1 METEQFEFS
10 EDPKE
15 IFSELVKKALKGK
28 QSDFEFIRTYEA
40 CKVARLYK
48 ISVKRVSK
56 TFKTLYKKLMKTY
69 AKDIMTDEQKL
80 EMLMSMKQ
88 FEICYEYYKK
98 EYELAKDM
106 LSEYRAYLSSG
117 HIFDQLVLNDIRSE
131 DDCVDYRELPWTIFQ
146 KNYKKL
152 FTIN

>member
-28 QSDFEFIRTYEA
+28 QSDFEFIRTYEM
-40 CKVARLYK
+40 CKTARYYK
-48 ISVKRVSK
+48 ISVKKVSK
-56 TFKTLYKKLMKTY
+56 VFKTLYKKLMKTY
-69 AKDIMTDEQKL
+69 AKDILTGEQKL

-88 FEICYEYYKK
+88 FEICYNYYKK

-106 LSEYRAYLSSG
+106 LSEYHAYLSSG
-117 HIFDQLVLNDIRSE
+117 HIFDQLIMNGVRSD
-131 DDCVDYRELPWTIFQ
+131 DDCVDYRKLSWKIF
-146 KNYKKL
+146 
-152 FTIN
+152 

>member
-1 METEQFEFS
+1 METEKTELS
-10 EDPKE
+10 EDEKFFE
-15 IFSELVKKALKGK
+15 AVMKKALSGK
-28 QSDFEFIRTYEA
+28 HSDFEFIRTYEA

-88 FEICYEYYKK
+88 FEICYNYYKK
-98 EYELAKDM
+98 ECEIAKDM
-106 LSEYRAYLSSG
+106 LDEYHAYLTSG
-117 HIFDQLVLNDIRSE
+117 HILDQLVLNSVRS
-131 DDCVDYRELPWTIFQ
+131 DDECVDYRKWSWTIF
-146 KNYKKL
+146 
-152 FTIN
+152 

>member
-28 QSDFEFIRTYEA
+28 QSDFEFIRTYET
-40 CKVARLYK
+40 CKVARYYK

-56 TFKTLYKKLMKTY
+56 VFKTLYKKLMKTY

-88 FEICYEYYKK
+88 FEICYRYYEK
-98 EYELAKDM
+98 ECEIAKDM
-106 LSEYRAYLSSG
+106 LDEYYAYLTSG
-117 HIFDQLVLNDIRSE
+117 HIFDQLIMNGVRSD
-131 DDCVDYRELPWTIFQ
+131 DDCVDYRKLPWKIF
-146 KNYKKL
+146 
-152 FTIN
+152 

>member
-1 METEQFEFS
+1 METDQIEVS

-15 IFSELVKKALKGK
+15 FFGELVKKALGGK
-28 QSDFEFIRTYEA
+28 QSDFEFIRTYEM
-40 CKVARLYK
+40 CKVARYYK
-48 ISVKRVSK
+48 ISVKRVYK

-69 AKDIMTDEQKL
+69 AKDILTGEQKL

-88 FEICYEYYKK
+88 FEICYDYYKK

-117 HIFDQLVLNDIRSE
+117 HIFDQLVLNDIRS
-131 DDCVDYRELPWTIFQ
+131 DDECVDYRELPWTIF
-146 KNYKKL
+146 
-152 FTIN
+152 

>member
-10 EDPKE
+10 EDPKKVFE
-15 IFSELVKKALKGK
+15 ELVKKALKGK
-28 QSDFEFIRTYEA
+28 QSDFEFIRTYET
-40 CKVARLYK
+40 CKVARYYK

-56 TFKTLYKKLMKTY
+56 VFKTLYKKLMKTY

-88 FEICYEYYKK
+88 FEICYDYYKK

-106 LSEYRAYLSSG
+106 LSEYRAYLTSG
-117 HIFDQLVLNDIRSE
+117 HIFDQLVCNAIRSD
-131 DDCVDYRELPWTIFQ
+131 DDCVDYRKLSWKIF
-146 KNYKKL
+146 
-152 FTIN
+152 

>member
-28 QSDFEFIRTYEA
+28 QSDFEFIKTYEM
-40 CKVARLYK
+40 CKVARYYK
-48 ISVKRVSK
+48 ISVKKVSK
-56 TFKTLYKKLMKTY
+56 VFKTLYKKLMKAY
-69 AKDIMTDEQKL
+69 AKDIMADEQKL

-88 FEICYEYYKK
+88 FEICYNYYKK

-106 LSEYRAYLSSG
+106 LSEYHAYLTSG
-117 HIFDQLVLNDIRSE
+117 HIFDQLIMNGVRSD
-131 DDCVDYRELPWTIFQ
+131 DDCVDYRKLSWKIF
-146 KNYKKL
+146 
-152 FTIN
+152 

>member
-1 METEQFEFS
+1 METEQIEVS
-10 EDPKE
+10 EDPKG
-15 IFSELVKKALKGK
+15 FFGELVKKALGGK
-28 QSDFEFIRTYEA
+28 QSDFEFIRTYEM
-40 CKVARLYK
+40 CKVARYYK

-69 AKDIMTDEQKL
+69 AKDILTGEQKL

-88 FEICYEYYKK
+88 FEICYDYYKK

-117 HIFDQLVLNDIRSE
+117 HIFDQLVLNDVRS
-131 DDCVDYRELPWTIFQ
+131 DDECVDYRELPWTIF
-146 KNYKKL
+146 
-152 FTIN
+152 

>member
-10 EDPKE
+10 EDPKKVFE
-15 IFSELVKKALKGK
+15 ELVKKALKGK
-28 QSDFEFIRTYEA
+28 QSDFEFIRTYEM
-40 CKVARLYK
+40 CKVARYYK
-48 ISVKRVSK
+48 ISVKRVYK

-69 AKDIMTDEQKL
+69 AKDILTDEQKL

-88 FEICYEYYKK
+88 FEICYNYYKK

-131 DDCVDYRELPWTIFQ
+131 DDCVDYRELPWTIF
-146 KNYKKL
+146 
-152 FTIN
+152 

>member
-28 QSDFEFIRTYEA
+28 QSDFEFIRNYET
-40 CKVARLYK
+40 CKVARYYK

-56 TFKTLYKKLMKTY
+56 VFKTLYKKLMKTY
-69 AKDIMTDEQKL
+69 AKDIMTGEQKL

-88 FEICYEYYKK
+88 FEICYNYYKK

-106 LSEYRAYLSSG
+106 LDEYYVYLTSG
-117 HIFDQLVLNDIRSE
+117 HIFDQLVMNGVRPD
-131 DDCVDYRELPWTIFQ
+131 DDCVDYRKLPWKIF
-146 KNYKKL
+146 
-152 FTIN
+152 

>member
-28 QSDFEFIRTYEA
+28 QSDFEFIRTYET
-40 CKVARLYK
+40 CKVARYYK

-56 TFKTLYKKLMKTY
+56 VFKTLYKKLMKTY

-88 FEICYEYYKK
+88 FEICYDYYKK

-106 LSEYRAYLSSG
+106 LSEYRAYLTSG
-117 HIFDQLVLNDIRSE
+117 HIFDQLIMNGVRSD
-131 DDCVDYRELPWTIFQ
+131 DDCVDYRKLSWKIF
-146 KNYKKL
+146 
-152 FTIN
+152 